1 MKASPYLRLWLGAY
15 LLMWS
20 AAAAAQNA
28 ITAGPADLRAG
39 PDPTY
44 PVVAR
49 LDADTPV
56 AVMGCLD
63 DWSWCDVSLDDTRGW
78 LYAPA
83 ITYDYEGG
91 YVPLYSYAPALG
103 IPVVAFSLD
112 DYWGRYYH
120 ERPWYAERD
129 DWRHR
134 APRHERPPGPPP
146 TAAPPPRPVRGDRPD
161 RPVHLGSAEPG
172 PHDGAGE
179 SGDAKP
185 PGPRAAE
192 SRPSPPARHEEHS
205 TQGERAPP
213 PPRPQQREAPPP
225 QQERRATPS
234 QRDERP
240 PVPQRTEGPRGE
252 ENRGDHPE

>member
-1 MKASPYLRLWLGAY
+1 MKTPPCLCLWLGAP
-15 LLMWS
+15 LLALS
-20 AAAAAQNA
+20 AAAGAQNA

-56 AVMGCLD
+56 QVLGCLD
-63 DWSWCDVSLDDTRGW
+63 DWSWCDVSLEDTRGW

-103 IPVVAFSLD
+103 IPVVTFSLD

-134 APRHERPPGPPP
+134 APRHERPAGPPP
-146 TAAPPPRPVRGDRPD
+146 STALPPHPLRSDRPERSVHLGDAEPPRPE
-161 RPVHLGSAEPG
+161 AG
-172 PHDGAGE
+172 P
-179 SGDAKP
+179 
-185 PGPRAAE
+185 
-192 SRPSPPARHEEHS
+192 PPAPRHEEHS
-205 TQGERAPP
+205 NAVERASPA
-213 PPRPQQREAPPP
+213 RPEQREAPPP
-225 QQERRATPS
+225 RQERAHPERATPP
-234 QRDERP
+234 QHDERP
-240 PVPQRTEGPRGE
+240 PVPQRMEGPRHE
-252 ENRGDHPE
+252 EKENRGDHPGDNHP